1 MNNDFPLSHRG
12 QEPEP
17 STLYLVGTPI
27 GNLSDISLRAI
38 NILKN
43 VNLIACEDTRQTRKL
58 MSYLKISNKLI
69 SFNKHN
75 SQKKIPIIVD
85 YLKSGFSIALVS
97 DAGTP
102 LVSDPGYQLVRAVQ
116 AMGMPVVPL
125 PGPCAAIT
133 ALSAAGLPTHSFQ
146 FVGFLPAKQNARR
159 TRLDALKSSDS
170 TIILYEAPHR
180 ILDLLDDVEEV
191 LGALREVCIARELT
205 KTFETVRRDTVATI
219 RDWVKGDANQQRGE
233 FVVMIAPDTQK
244 EEGVSDEASNLLHA
258 LADELPPRKAAQIV
272 ADHYG
277 LKSRDL
283 YQLLIDRE

>member
-1 MNNDFPLSHRG
+1 MKAA
-12 QEPEP
+12 
-17 STLYLVGTPI
+17 LYVVPTPI
-27 GNLSDISLRAI
+27 GNIADMTLRSVEVLQAADI
-38 NILKN
+38 
-43 VNLIACEDTRQTRKL
+43 IAAEDTRHSRTL
-58 MSYLKISNKLI
+58 LNHYEITTPAI
-69 SFNKHN
+69 SFHEH
-75 SQKKIPIIVD
+75 
-85 YLKSGFSIALVS
+85 SGESAAMALAERVMQGERVALIS

-116 AMGMPVVPL
+116 ALDMPVVPL

-146 FVGFLPAKQNARR
+146 FVGFLPPRQNARR

-180 ILDLLDDVEEV
+180 ILDLLDDIEEV

-205 KTFETVRRDTVATI
+205 KTFETVRRDRVTII

-233 FVVMIAPDTQK
+233 FVVMIAPGTQK
-244 EEGVSDEASNLLHA
+244 VEGVSDEAFNLLRA

-272 ADHYG
+272 ADHYR

-283 YQLLIDRE
+283 YQMLINRE